1 MHRWVFSIVAIAKS
15 QSSAENSFPEIFEI
29 HLQLLIH
36 HFRITV
42 YRIEYYVEPQ
52 WKWLGEC
59 MRIDNE
65 FCNQDAASE
74 HNSIRVVLSVNLIFV
89 VLIERVDKI

>member
-1 MHRWVFSIVAIAKS
+1 
-15 QSSAENSFPEIFEI
+15 
-29 HLQLLIH
+29 
-36 HFRITV
+36 
-42 YRIEYYVEPQ
+42 
-52 WKWLGEC
+52 

-89 VLIERVDKI
+89 VLIERIDMQNIASMYRNTNSLAARKALGQGTNMISDEKCFLPSSEKKA